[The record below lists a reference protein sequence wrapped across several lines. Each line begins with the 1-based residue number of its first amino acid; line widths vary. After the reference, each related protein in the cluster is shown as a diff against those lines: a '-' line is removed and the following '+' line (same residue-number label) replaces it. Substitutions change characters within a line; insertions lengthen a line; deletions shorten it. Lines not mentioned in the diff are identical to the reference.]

1 MTFKF
6 KLLTATICS
15 GLMLAGATA
24 PGFAQSNQSV
34 QRELA
39 NAQQRIRDLE
49 NQLNSSADYPPALTD
64 GQCFARVLVPIATN
78 PVTESILV
86 QAETTE
92 TVIIPA
98 SYETVTESVLL
109 EAERI
114 ELRVIP
120 ATFRTVYDTVIVEPE
135 RVERRII
142 PATYRT
148 VTETV
153 VIEPARTERRVTES
167 GRRTVTETVIL
178 QAERVEQIVIPAV
191 YESYTEQVLV
201 RDAYTTW
208 QPSAPLYQRARSS
221 GAAGGAT
228 TAEEFARRNFSRSEL
243 RELPT
248 GEILCRVEVPAQYEA
263 VTRRRL
269 VQAERVEQRI
279 IPAVTELV
287 ERSVLDTSYST
298 TGTGVGG
305 TRDDAYSRVV
315 EQNIPAVT
323 QTVTRQVVDT
333 PEQVI
338 EDVIPA
344 VTRQV
349 ARQIVDVPEQVIE
362 DVIPARYESVRVQQ
376 VAVPGRT
383 ETRVVPA
390 VYETRT
396 RQVVSGG
403 GNLDWREVLCEI
415 NATPEAIRQIQ
426 RALRDRGY
434 DPGPIDGIINERT
447 FSALEDYQR
456 ANNLIVGQITRESV
470 EHLGVP
476 YAPLT
481 VNFYS
486 PGVE

>member
-1 MTFKF
+1 MTLKY
-6 KLLTATICS
+6 KLLAATICS
-15 GLMLAGATA
+15 GLMLTVASA
-24 PGFAQSNQSV
+24 PVFAQSNSTA
-34 QRELA
+34 QRDLIA
-39 NAQQRIRDLE
+39 AQQRIRELE
-49 NQLNSSADYPPALTD
+49 NQLSTSADYPPAQAD
-64 GQCFARVLVPIATN
+64 GQCFARVLVPISTE

-86 QAETTE
+86 QAESTQ
-92 TVIIPA
+92 TVIIPPT
-98 SYETVTESVLL
+98 YETVTENVLL
-109 EAERI
+109 EAERV

-120 ATFRTVYDTVIVEPE
+120 ATYRTVYDTVVMEPE

-153 VIEPARTERRVTES
+153 VLEPARVERQVRPA
-167 GRRTVTETVIL
+167 GRRTVTETVVL
-178 QAERVEQIVIPAV
+178 QAERIEQVVVPAV
-191 YESYTEQVLV
+191 YETYTEQVLV

-208 QPSAPLYQRARSS
+208 QPSAPLYQRARST
-221 GAAGGAT
+221 GAAGGASNP
-228 TAEEFARRNFSRSEL
+228 EEFARLNYSRSQL

-248 GEILCRVEVPAQYEA
+248 GEILCRVEVPAEYET
-263 VTRRRL
+263 VTRSRL
-269 VQAERVEQRI
+269 VQAERVEQRV

-287 ERSVLDTSYST
+287 ERSVLETT
-298 TGTGVGG
+298 TGSG

-315 EQNIPAVT
+315 EQTIPAVT
-323 QTVTRQVVDT
+323 ETVTRQVIDV
-333 PEQVI
+333 PEQVV
-338 EDVIPA
+338 EEVIPA

-349 ARQIVDVPEQVIE
+349 ARQVIDEPEQVVE
-362 DVIPARYESVRVQQ
+362 NVIPARYESVRVQQ
-376 VAVPGRT
+376 VTVPGRT
-383 ETRVVPA
+383 ETRVIPA
-390 VYETRT
+390 VYETQV
-396 RQVVSGG
+396 RQHVTGG

-426 RALRDRGY
+426 RALRDAGFN
-434 DPGPIDGIINERT
+434 PGPIDGVINERT

-481 VNFYS
+481 VNLYS